1 MEPPPP
7 QSQETASLVKRLA
20 GPSTGKAGLAKDQ
33 ADINR
38 IIADVSKGSKFYENE
53 KKKDKELTK
62 KIDQILCIRDELT
75 SGVDMW
81 KIELQ
86 VDQILHKL
94 EAQRDLSQTIV
105 HFDLDSFFAS
115 VEVLN
120 DTTLAGKPF
129 AVGHT
134 VVSTASYEARKYGVR
149 SGMASF
155 IAKKLCPELI
165 IVSHG
170 MSEYSTMSQ
179 QVMAICKRYDPQMCP
194 AGCDEGYLNI
204 TQYCIEQNM
213 SADACVEHLR
223 SAVYAE
229 TKLTVSAGIA
239 PNTMLAKICS
249 DKNKPNGQFHLP
261 FESEAIVSFMRDLSI
276 RRVPGIGRVS
286 ERLLESIGIKTCGDI
301 YTHRATL
308 SLMDKQFGL
317 MHLLRTHLGIA
328 SNSVQPPQREE
339 RKSIGAERTFPPLG
353 DKQKILEKLD
363 EVCAE
368 LESDMTESEWTGR
381 TITLKYKLDSF
392 EVFTRAKSSNRWISK
407 KEDLFA
413 VSFSQFLIRRSFQDF
428 QVGQELLLPEL
439 PLTIRLIGLRVTKL
453 KDLRGP
459 DPLIGIKRFFD
470 SASPSSPQKKQR
482 VSESWTQ
489 EASSKSSSTAGDL
502 PVPAGDA
509 AFTPVSNQSQSPDGL
524 ESRKPISSRKGKPNP
539 TEPPP
544 AEYEGIICPVCGQ
557 TAATENDAFNTHLD
571 SCLSR
576 EAIREA
582 QAEATLPARQDR
594 ASKPE
599 NIWERWTKMAPG
611 SKGKTRNRFT

>member
-1 MEPPPP
+1 MEP
-7 QSQETASLVKRLA
+7 SQETASLVKRLA
-20 GPSTGKAGLAKDQ
+20 GPSIGKAGLAKDQ

-38 IIADVSKGSKFYENE
+38 IIADASKGSKFYENE
-53 KKKDKELTK
+53 KKKDQELTK
-62 KIDQILCIRDELT
+62 KIEQMLKLRDELT
-75 SGVDMW
+75 SGADMQ
-81 KIELQ
+81 KVEAS
-86 VDQILHKL
+86 VDQLLHKL
-94 EAQRDLSQTIV
+94 ESQRDLSQTIV

-120 DTTLAGKPF
+120 NPELGGKPF

-165 IVSHG
+165 MVSHG
-170 MSEYSTMSQ
+170 MSEYSDMSHK
-179 QVMAICKRYDPQMCP
+179 VMAICKRYDPQMCP

-204 TQYCIEQNM
+204 TAYCAEHDM
-213 SADACVEHLR
+213 SPDACVEHLR
-223 SAVYAE
+223 SAVYSE

-261 FESEAIVSFMRDLSI
+261 FESEAIVAFMGDLSI
-276 RRVPGIGRVS
+276 RRVQGIGRVS
-286 ERLLESIGIKTCGDI
+286 ERLLDSIGIKTCGDI
-301 YTHRATL
+301 FTYRATL

-353 DKQKILEKLD
+353 DKQKILEKLH
-363 EVCAE
+363 EVCVE
-368 LESDMTESEWTGR
+368 LESDMEETQWTGR
-381 TITLKYKLDSF
+381 TITLKYKLDTF
-392 EVFTRAKSSNRWISK
+392 EVFTRAKSSTRWISK

-413 VSFSQFLIRRSFQDF
+413 I
-428 QVGQELLLPEL
+428 GQELLLPEL

-453 KDLRGP
+453 KDLYGP
-459 DPLIGIKRFFD
+459 DPSIGIKRFFD
-470 SASPSSPQKKQR
+470 TANGSSSPNKKRKLSASD
-482 VSESWTQ
+482 Q
-489 EASSKSSSTAGDL
+489 EISCETTSNIEDL
-502 PVPAGDA
+502 PGPTDDESSNPVP
-509 AFTPVSNQSQSPDGL
+509 NGL
-524 ESRKPISSRKGKPNP
+524 EATKPTSTRSRKPESKPR
-539 TEPPP
+539 PPSV
-544 AEYEGIICPVCGQ
+544 ERERHICPVCEKKV
-557 TAATENDAFNTHLD
+557 AIENDAFNTHLD

-582 QAEATLPARQDR
+582 QAESS
-594 ASKPE
+594 ASAESRTSPKQGD
-599 NIWERWTKMAPG
+599 IWERWTKMTPG
-611 SKGKTRNRFT
+611 SRNSRK